1 MAFEHQQWTL
11 VMEAADRWLQLNQ
24 TSEEAHRF
32 AAFAALHLYKIDAA
46 AEHLSTLLDTA
57 FINPRRPGFLAL
69 LPQISDEAPA
79 PGATAV
85 LQKLVE
91 KYPDLTEAHYA
102 LAQAAVQSDN
112 FALALEHA
120 KKARELGQF
129 WSPSGLLLA
138 RVQMLMGE
146 HDAALETARKVV
158 EQDPQDSYRLE
169 YALML
174 MQAGKEEEGRKDLDK
189 LASTES
195 TGPVAERALADIDF
209 QLGNRDAAA
218 QRFSNLVQNGRFV
231 YESLFYLGAIA
242 ESRESWDDA
251 LQIYGRVNGG
261 EFAMAAQTRAAR
273 IKAKRQG
280 LDAGLKH
287 LEEFAA
293 TRSQYRIDAILARA
307 NLLANSG
314 DVNGALALLDSAAK
328 EYPDSAEVRFARV
341 FQLGERRQGERLGR
355 RAAQARGG
363 SARRS
368 GGDQRARLH
377 PGRSHAPAQRRIEA
391 HRGRARADAGQ
402 RRRARQHGLGA
413 ASASAA
419 TKTR

>member
-1 MAFEHQQWTL
+1 M
-11 VMEAADRWLQLNQ
+11 
-24 TSEEAHRF
+24 
-32 AAFAALHLYKIDAA
+32 
-46 AEHLSTLLDTA
+46 
-57 FINPRRPGFLAL
+57 
-69 LPQISDEAPA
+69 
-79 PGATAV
+79 

-91 KYPDLTEAHYA
+91 KYPNLTEAHYA

-138 RVQMLMGE
+138 RVQMLMGD

-189 LASTES
+189 LASTET

-218 QRFSNLVQNGRFV
+218 QRFTNLVQNGRFV

-242 ESRESWDDA
+242 ESREAWDDA

-287 LEEFAA
+287 LEDFAA
-293 TRSQYRIDAILARA
+293 TRPQYRIDAILARA
-307 NLLANSG
+307 NLLANNG

-328 EYPDSAEVRFARV
+328 EYPDSAELRFARV
-341 FQLGERRQGERLGR
+341 FQLEGADKVNDSVAELRKLVADRPGDPAATNALGYILVDRTRQ
-355 RAAQARGG
+355 
-363 SARRS
+363 
-368 GGDQRARLH
+368 
-377 PGRSHAPAQRRIEA
+377 HAKAEA

-402 RRRARQHGLGA
+402 RRGARQHGLGA
-413 ASASAA
+413 ASPRPQRGRARVPGTRQAPHQRPGSRPASRRSPARA
-419 TKTR
+419 DRKSDARDVWSKASERYPDNDELKQRLQKLN